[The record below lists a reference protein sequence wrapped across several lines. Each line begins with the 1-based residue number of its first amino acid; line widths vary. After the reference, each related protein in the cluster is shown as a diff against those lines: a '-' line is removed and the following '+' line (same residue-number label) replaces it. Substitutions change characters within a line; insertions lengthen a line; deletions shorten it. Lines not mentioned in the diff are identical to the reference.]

1 MEILFGIILLL
12 VIFFGF
18 TAFTG
23 APFVPSFRKEL
34 EITFT
39 ELYKLGKNDH
49 LVDLGSGNG
58 VVLSEASKLGA
69 KATGIELHPLLV
81 LYSKIRL
88 HKNPLCKTKLGN
100 IFSFQFPED
109 TTVVYLFGEDRD
121 IIKFAE
127 KIRSE
132 SARLNRPLFLI
143 SQAFQ
148 IPGLKPEKQNRAYF
162 LYEIDAN
169 SKFERADK

>member
-1 MEILFGIILLL
+1 MEIILGAALVLFLI
-12 VIFFGF
+12 FGF

-34 EITFT
+34 QIAFKD
-39 ELYKLGKNDH
+39 LYKLSEKDH

-58 VVLSEASKLGA
+58 VVLAEASKFGA
-69 KATGIELHPLLV
+69 KASGVELNPLLA
-81 LYSKIRL
+81 LYSRFKLRDNRL
-88 HKNPLCKTKLGN
+88 CHVEMGN
-100 IFSFQFPED
+100 IFSYKFPDD

-132 SARLNRPLFLI
+132 SERLGRPLFLI

-148 IPGLKPEKQNRAYF
+148 IPGLKAQKQNRAYF
-162 LYEIDAN
+162 LYKIDSN
-169 SKFERADK
+169 SKFGRKDK